1 MRSRRIRPVLW
12 SISYLL
18 RLPPG
23 ISMTTSKI
31 SSLIPESSHG
41 KSGRIP
47 CTGRG
52 IRGYPWG
59 MQIDEEIAGDVI
71 ARLRR
76 ARGQIDGVIAMIES
90 GRSCKDIVT
99 QLAAASKAIDK
110 AGFKV
115 VASGIRQCVNE
126 DNAPMTPEELE
137 KLFLSLA

>member
-1 MRSRRIRPVLW
+1 
-12 SISYLL
+12 
-18 RLPPG
+18 
-23 ISMTTSKI
+23 
-31 SSLIPESSHG
+31 
-41 KSGRIP
+41 
-47 CTGRG
+47 
-52 IRGYPWG
+52 

-76 ARGQIDGVIAMIES
+76 ARGQIDGVIAMIEA

>member
-1 MRSRRIRPVLW
+1 
-12 SISYLL
+12 
-18 RLPPG
+18 
-23 ISMTTSKI
+23 
-31 SSLIPESSHG
+31 
-41 KSGRIP
+41 
-47 CTGRG
+47 
-52 IRGYPWG
+52 
-59 MQIDEEIAGDVI
+59 MQIDNEISGDVI

-76 ARGQIDGVIAMIES
+76 ARGQIDGVIAMIEA

-126 DNAPMTPEELE
+126 DNAPMTQEELE